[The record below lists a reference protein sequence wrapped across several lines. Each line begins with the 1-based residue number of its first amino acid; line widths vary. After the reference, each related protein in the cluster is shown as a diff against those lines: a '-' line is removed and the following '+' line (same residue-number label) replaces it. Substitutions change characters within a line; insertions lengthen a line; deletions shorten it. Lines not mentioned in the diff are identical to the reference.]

1 MNETQIT
8 FSGWVGTDITVSE
21 TRSGPVATFRVGS
34 TPRRFVAGAWQDL
47 PTNWFTVKA
56 WRGLAENVAASLRRG
71 DAVVVTG
78 RFTADV
84 WEREG
89 ERSVRST
96 VVATTIGHDLSKGTA
111 VFTKSSRSEAVGEV
125 EEEGVRRVIH
135 GYDESGPNLDSEG
148 NEIPSA
154 TPAEAPDSAVQVSA
168 KRSAEHPQKQPTET
182 AVAS

>member
-8 FSGWVGTDITVSE
+8 FSGWVGTDVTVSE

-34 TPRRFVAGAWQDL
+34 TPRRLVGGVWQDL

-56 WRGLAENVAASLRRG
+56 WRGLAENVAASVRRG

-96 VVATTIGHDLSKGTA
+96 VVATSIGALIAAKVAMAVLASRFLPALESRGYLLAMKFLAATMAGFGLLSIARAAELGL
-111 VFTKSSRSEAVGEV
+111 
-125 EEEGVRRVIH
+125 
-135 GYDESGPNLDSEG
+135 SGALDF
-148 NEIPSA
+148 
-154 TPAEAPDSAVQVSA
+154 
-168 KRSAEHPQKQPTET
+168 
-182 AVAS
+182 

>member
-8 FSGWVGTDITVSE
+8 FSGWVGTDVTVSE

-34 TPRRFVAGAWQDL
+34 TPRRLIAGTWQDL

-56 WRGLAENVAASLRRG
+56 WRGLAENVSASVRRG

-84 WEREG
+84 WEKDG

-96 VVATTIGHDLSKGTA
+96 VVATSIGHDLTRGTSIFSKATRPELA
-111 VFTKSSRSEAVGEV
+111 AEGED
-125 EEEGVRRVIH
+125 EEVRRVIH
-135 GYDESGPNLDSEG
+135 GYAETGPNLDSFG
-148 NEIPSA
+148 NERPV
-154 TPAEAPDSAVQVSA
+154 E
-168 KRSAEHPQKQPTET
+168 E
-182 AVAS
+182 VA